1 MAGDLSTSIVIGA
14 ALSGSFNTVMGRTMT
29 QLERLDKTIQR
40 TQEQSGQIQ
49 SFRKLQAGLAETQAA
64 YHKARDR
71 VAQLHMEMQRAG
83 KVTQRMRSALS
94 AARKEAHQLNQRLD
108 QQRQALAKQRLAM
121 RDAGTA
127 TTDLD
132 GQQARLGRTVE
143 RLSQRYEKLGK
154 AISRRNS
161 VMQHRAA
168 LRGQMMDAVALGAAI
183 AAPVRAAMQF
193 ESAMADVKKVVDFD
207 TPAQFQAMRKD
218 ILQLSTAIPMS
229 AEGLGDIAAAAGQA
243 GIARDE
249 LMRFSA
255 DAAKMGVAFDMA
267 GKQAGSAMT
276 GLRSIFQLDQNQ
288 VLLLGDAYN
297 HLSNNM
303 DATARDMLGI
313 ANRVGSTAQLFGL
326 SGQQVG
332 ALGAT
337 FLALKTSP
345 EVAATGINA
354 LLTRLKTAD
363 RQGSKFQET
372 LESIGMD
379 AGLLKEQIEHDAQGA
394 LLQFLETVKTAE
406 DPMGILTD
414 LFGAEYSDDMAKL
427 VGGLDLYR
435 KALGLVGDRT
445 RYAGSMQKE
454 YEERAKTTA
463 NNLQLLQNSFGRL
476 GVTLGSVVLPTLNS
490 MFNFLGGAANRLADF
505 SAAFPNL
512 TKVVVGLAVGLIG
525 AKVAAIGVGYALTF
539 IKGGIL
545 SGAIA
550 WRSLQVA
557 VTLANVRLRAF
568 NVAALVTG
576 VRTRALA
583 VGGAIRGFGASLLG
597 LARRAIPAAIAGLR
611 MLGIAAMT
619 NPIGLV
625 IGAIAVAAGL
635 LYYYWEPISGFFK
648 NLWGKILEV
657 FSQAWEG
664 IKSLFLNYHPVG
676 LVIQHWEPISGFF
689 KNLWGKTLEVFS
701 QAWEGIKSLF
711 LNYHPVGLIIQHWEP
726 ISGFF
731 KGLWQGVRDWL
742 GSFSLVESGKAIFD
756 GVGAVLASFNP
767 LKSVSAA
774 WNAVTTWLG
783 SFSLVE
789 SGKAIIQSVADGI
802 VAMKGEL
809 IKAVKTP
816 LGFVGKL
823 LPFSDAKEG
832 PLSRLTASGRAIVE
846 TLGQGLRRAGPK
858 PLTQPLTRTLGAAA
872 AGLAV
877 ALPVPVL
884 SSPPSLAE
892 TRESRPLA
900 VLDPSSRTA
909 APAFV
914 PGAQAA
920 AGYTVHHHRHGETH
934 ITVTIRQ
941 LPGEDAHALADRV
954 LEEMERRQAQQRREA
969 LHDGF

>member
-14 ALSGSFNTVMGRTMT
+14 ALSGSFNTVMGRSMT
-29 QLERLDKTIQR
+29 QLERLGKTIQR

-168 LRGQMMDAVALGAAI
+168 LRGQMVDAVALGAAI

-276 GLRSIFQLDQNQ
+276 GLRSIFQLDQDQ

-337 FLALKTSP
+337 FLALKTNP

-363 RQGSKFQET
+363 RQGGKFQET
-372 LESIGMD
+372 LKSMGMD
-379 AGLLKEQIEHDAQGA
+379 AGLLKERIEHDAQGA

-463 NNLQLLQNSFGRL
+463 NNLQLLQNSFSRL

-512 TKVVVGLAVGLIG
+512 TKVVVGLAAGLIG
-525 AKVAAIGVGYALTF
+525 AKVAAIGVGYVLTL

-550 WRSLQVA
+550 WRSLQAA

-583 VGGAIRGFGASLLG
+583 VGGAIKGFGASLLG

-635 LYYYWEPISGFFK
+635 LYYYWEPISGFFGR
-648 NLWGKILEV
+648 LWKKVKAV
-657 FSQAWEG
+657 FSAAWEG
-664 IKSLFLNYHPVG
+664 IKTTLSYHPLG
-676 LVIQHWEPISGFF
+676 L
-689 KNLWGKTLEVFS
+689 
-701 QAWEGIKSLF
+701 
-711 LNYHPVGLIIQHWEP
+711 LITHWEP

-731 KGLWQGVRDWL
+731 KGLWQGVKDWL
-742 GSFSLVESGKAIFD
+742 GSFSLVGAVQGVISS
-756 GVGAVLASFNP
+756 VGAVVASFNP
-767 LKSVSAA
+767 LKPISTA
-774 WNAVTTWLG
+774 WNAVTDWLG

-789 SGKAIIQSVADGI
+789 SGKAIIQSIAEGVA
-802 VAMKGEL
+802 AMKDDL
-809 IKAVKTP
+809 VKAVKES
-816 LGFVGKL
+816 LGFVGRL
-823 LPFSDAKEG
+823 LSFSDAKEG
-832 PLSRLTASGRAIVE
+832 PLSRLTASGKAIIQ
-846 TLGQGLRRAGPK
+846 TLGDGVRQAGPK
-858 PLTQPLTRTLGAAA
+858 PLGRPLARVLGTAATS
-872 AGLAV
+872 LAL
-877 ALPVPVL
+877 ALPAPVL
-884 SSPPSLAE
+884 SSPPSLAK
-892 TRESRPLA
+892 TRESRP
-900 VLDPSSRTA
+900 TA
-909 APAFV
+909 AWGMPARTTA
-914 PGAQAA
+914 PMSANPAQAA
-920 AGYTVHHHRHGETH
+920 AGYAVHHHGETH
-934 ITVTIRQ
+934 ITIHQ
-941 LPGEDAHALADRV
+941 LPGEDAQALAERV
-954 LEEMERRQAQQRREA
+954 LEELDRRREQQQREA
-969 LHDGF
+969 LYDGL